1 MKREPPTGDGI
12 AIPRRSE
19 QTGSARRTIG
29 APPSRKMIMRTL
41 SGIALSLLLAA
52 PLAAQQPPQQ
62 PFVQG
67 EELVDRVIAVVGDT
81 VLLLSDVHEEL
92 QQLEAGG
99 QLPADALQREQ
110 IANQIVESRV
120 NDLLL
125 LTAARRAGV
134 EVRDAEVNEVVDQT
148 MNQVRRQFRS
158 EAEFNAALTQWGRS
172 VEQYRAELVEQ
183 QRNQLLIQ
191 QFVGQRLR
199 NRSRPLVSEDQIAR
213 AFEQQRGA
221 LGTRPAT
228 VSLQQ
233 VIVSP
238 EASASAKA
246 TARATAEDVIRQ
258 LNDGGDF
265 AVLAR
270 RYSEDPGSREHGGD
284 LGWFRRGRMVRAF
297 EDVAFALRPGQ
308 ISPIVETEFG
318 YHIIRLDRVRG
329 GERQARHI
337 LIRPEVTEADVSRAR
352 ERADS
357 VMTAIRGGASAVN
370 LARQYNTPDGEME
383 VTRIPIDRLP
393 PVYEE
398 AIRDV
403 AVGQLAGPIEMEG
416 PTGSRWAVVRVT
428 ARAEAGAYTLD
439 DVREQLRTRL
449 QEQEMIE
456 QIVEELR
463 NEVHVLVMG

>member
-1 MKREPPTGDGI
+1 
-12 AIPRRSE
+12 
-19 QTGSARRTIG
+19 
-29 APPSRKMIMRTL
+29 MRTFT
-41 SGIALSLLLAA
+41 GIALSLLVAA
-52 PLAAQQPPQQ
+52 PLAAQQPQQ
-62 PFVQG
+62 QFFNG

-92 QQLEAGG
+92 QQLEASG
-99 QLPADALQREQ
+99 QLPADARQREL
-110 IANQIVESRV
+110 IANQVVESRV

-125 LTAARRAGV
+125 LTAARRAAV
-134 EVRDAEVNEVVDQT
+134 EVRDAEVDEIVDQT

-172 VEQYRAELVEQ
+172 VEQYRAELAEQ

-213 AFEQQRGA
+213 AFEQQRA
-221 LGTRPAT
+221 SLGTRPAT
-228 VSLQQ
+228 ISLQQ

-238 EASASAKA
+238 EPSAAA
-246 TARATAEDVIRQ
+246 RETARTTAEDVIRQ
-258 LNDGGDF
+258 LNEGGDF

-308 ISPIVETEFG
+308 LSPIVETEFG

-337 LIRPEVTEADVSRAR
+337 LIRAEVTEADVSRAR
-352 ERADS
+352 VRADS

-383 VTRIPIDRLP
+383 VTRIPLERLP

-398 AIRDV
+398 AVREVPI
-403 AVGQLAGPIEMEG
+403 GQLAGPIEMEG
-416 PTGSRWAVVRVT
+416 PIGSRWAVVRVT
-428 ARAEAGAYTLD
+428 DRTEAGPYALD

-456 QIVEELR
+456 HILEELR
-463 NEVHVLVMG
+463 NEVHVIVMG

>member
-1 MKREPPTGDGI
+1 MRKLTGI
-12 AIPRRSE
+12 VF
-19 QTGSARRTIG
+19 
-29 APPSRKMIMRTL
+29 
-41 SGIALSLLLAA
+41 SLLVAA
-52 PLAAQQPPQQ
+52 PLAAQQPQPQFF
-62 PFVQG
+62 PG

-92 QQLEAGG
+92 QQLEASG
-99 QLPADALQREQ
+99 QLPADPRQREQ
-110 IANQIVESRV
+110 IGQQIVESRV

-134 EVRDAEVNEVVDQT
+134 EVRAAEVDEIVEQSL
-148 MNQVRRQFRS
+148 NQVRRQFRS
-158 EAEFNAALTQWGRS
+158 EAEFNAALAQWGRS
-172 VEQYRAELVEQ
+172 MEQYRAELAEQ

-199 NRSRPLVSEDQIAR
+199 NRSRPLVSEEQIAR
-213 AFEQQRGA
+213 AFEQQRA
-221 LGTRPAT
+221 QLGTRPAT

-238 EASASAKA
+238 EASAEAKER
-246 TARATAEDVIRQ
+246 ARATAEDVRRQ
-258 LNDGGDF
+258 LSEGADF

-297 EDVAFALRPGQ
+297 EDVAFAMRPGQ
-308 ISPIVETEFG
+308 LSPIVETEFG
-318 YHIIRLDRVRG
+318 FHIIRVDRVRG
-329 GERQARHI
+329 AERQGRHI

-370 LARQYNTPDGEME
+370 LARRYNTPDGEME

-403 AVGQLAGPIEMEG
+403 PTGQLAGPIEMEG
-416 PTGSRWAVVRVT
+416 PLGSRWAVVRVT
-428 ARAEAGAYTLD
+428 GRTETGPYTLD

>member
-1 MKREPPTGDGI
+1 M
-12 AIPRRSE
+12 
-19 QTGSARRTIG
+19 
-29 APPSRKMIMRTL
+29 RKL
-41 SGIALSLLLAA
+41 FFLSLGLLVAA
-52 PLAAQQPPQQ
+52 PVAAQQPGQ
-62 PFVQG
+62 PSPLPG

-92 QQLEAGG
+92 QQLEASGR
-99 QLPADALQREQ
+99 LPADASQREA
-110 IANQIVESRV
+110 IANQVVESRV

-125 LTAARRAGV
+125 LSAARRDGV
-134 EVRDAEVNEVVDQT
+134 EVSDAEVAEMVNQS
-148 MNQVRRQFRS
+148 MNAVRRQFAS
-158 EAEFNAALTQWGRS
+158 EAEFTAALAQWGRS
-172 VEQYRAELVEQ
+172 VEQYRTELAEQ
-183 QRNQLLIQ
+183 QRSQLLIQ
-191 QFVGQRLR
+191 QFVAQRLR

-213 AFEQQRGA
+213 AFSAQRDA

-238 EASASAKA
+238 EP
-246 TARATAEDVIRQ
+246 TAEARARALATAEDVLRQ
-258 LNDGGDF
+258 LSEGGEF
-265 AVLAR
+265 EVLAR

-284 LGWFRRGRMVRAF
+284 LGWFRRGRMVRNF

-308 ISPIVETEFG
+308 LSPIVETEFG
-318 YHIIRLDRVRG
+318 FHIIRLDRVRG

-352 ERADS
+352 VRADS

-383 VTRIPIDRLP
+383 VTRIPVDRLP
-393 PVYEE
+393 PLYEE

-403 AVGQLAGPIEMEG
+403 PTGQLVGPLEMEG

-428 ARAEAGAYTLD
+428 GRTEAGPYTLD
-439 DVREQLRTRL
+439 DVRDSLRTRL
-449 QEQEMIE
+449 QEQEMVE
-456 QIVEELR
+456 QLVDQLR
-463 NEVHVLVMG
+463 SEIHVLVMG